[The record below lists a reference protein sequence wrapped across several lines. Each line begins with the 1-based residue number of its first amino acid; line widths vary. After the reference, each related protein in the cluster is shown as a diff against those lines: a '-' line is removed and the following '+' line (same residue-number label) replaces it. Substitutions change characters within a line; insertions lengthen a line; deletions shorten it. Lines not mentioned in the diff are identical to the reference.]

1 MMNRYVSKSII
12 YVAGLFTLALGV
24 VLLINANVGIAPWDA
39 LYVAL
44 SDQIGFTVGSWVFIV
59 GGILIFL
66 NSLIMMRKP
75 NLAGFIPIILL
86 GLFVDLLNLK
96 ILSFIEVDGI
106 VPRWILFLVGLVIMG
121 LGITVYLYASLA
133 SIPNDELMLALTE
146 RTGWSIGVTKTLT
159 EALAFVF
166 AFLLGG
172 PIGAGTFVEV
182 LLLGFLVGWFDKLI
196 KKVKQPSSEPAL
208 NHS

>member
-1 MMNRYVSKSII
+1 MNSFVSRSLI
-12 YVAGLFTLALGV
+12 YVGGLFTLALGV
-24 VLLINANVGIAPWDA
+24 VLLINADVGIAPWDA

-59 GGILIFL
+59 GGVLIFI

-75 NLAGFIPIILL
+75 NLAGFIPIVLL

-106 VPRWILFLVGLVIMG
+106 VPRWILFMVGIIIMG
-121 LGITVYLYASLA
+121 LGIAVYLHASLA

-146 RTGWSIGVTKTLT
+146 QTGWSIGITKTLT

-166 AFLLGG
+166 AFILNG

-196 KKVKQPSSEPAL
+196 KKINHSSSSEPVV